1 MQLQTITKLL
11 NIPNYRA
18 VEATDSEF
26 ENRFIALEPIEDI
39 PPVCSG
45 CGRVHGM
52 SIHSKSNVLV
62 EDLPISS
69 KRVYLL
75 VPKRKVRCTE
85 DATIRVEE
93 LSWLEGRFTTRF
105 AAQVYRLTSITTNQE
120 AGWFLG
126 LDDETVYR
134 IDRRRL
140 EELAL
145 EKLDPVPAPKHMSVD
160 EVAWQKWHKYVT
172 NVVDVDQRKVIWNHQ
187 GRGKVNLDTF
197 FRTLG
202 KEACGKIEAVACDG
216 ARGYLSSLKQYA
228 TNALIV
234 LDHFHV
240 KKYLNDAVDTVRKEE
255 LKKARQHNNGA
266 LASALHCN
274 KRFILM
280 QNKISNRKQNL
291 LETLASLNERVYHAM
306 LLKEQFLSI
315 YTDTETAIK
324 ALREWIVAAIR
335 SKIPAFVEL
344 GNKFF
349 RKRHYLLNY
358 FRCKITTAIS
368 EGINNKIKRL
378 SRMAYGYKDVHYF
391 LLKIHQHCG
400 LLNPRLQLKHE

>member
-1 MQLQTITKLL
+1 MQLNTITKLL
-11 NIPNYRA
+11 DIPNYRA
-18 VEATDSEF
+18 TEVTGSEYENIYITLERVEDS
-26 ENRFIALEPIEDI
+26 

-45 CGRVHGM
+45 CGNIHGISVHSWSDM
-52 SIHSKSNVLV
+52 LV
-62 EDLPISS
+62 EDLRISG
-69 KRVYLL
+69 KRVFLL
-75 VPKRKVRCTE
+75 VPKRKVQCTE
-85 DATIRVEE
+85 DGSIRVEE
-93 LSWLEGRFTTRF
+93 LQWLNGRFTARF
-105 AAQVYRLTSITTNQE
+105 AEQVYRLTSITTNQE

-134 IDRRRL
+134 IDKRKL

-145 EKLDPVPAPKHMSVD
+145 EKLGPVPAPKHMSVD

-187 GRGKVNLDTF
+187 GRGKVTLDKF
-197 FRTLG
+197 FHRLG
-202 KEACGKIEAVACDG
+202 KENCKKIEAVACDG
-216 ARGYLSSLKQYA
+216 ARGYLSSIKQYA

-255 LKKARQHNNGA
+255 LKRARQQNNGE
-266 LASALHCN
+266 LSAILHCN

-280 QNKISNRKQNL
+280 QNKVTHKKQDL
-291 LETLASLNERVYHAM
+291 LEKLANLNERVYQAM
-306 LLKEQFLSI
+306 LLKEQFVSI
-315 YTDTETAIK
+315 YTDPRTARRNLK
-324 ALREWIVAAIR
+324 EWIVAAIK

-344 GNKFF
+344 GYKFF
-349 RKRHYLLNY
+349 RKRNYLLNY
-358 FRCKITTAIS
+358 FLCKITTAIS

-378 SRMAYGYKDVHYF
+378 SRIAYGYKNVHYF

-400 LLNPRLQLKHE
+400 LLNPRLST

>member
-1 MQLQTITKLL
+1 MQLNTITEIL

-18 VEATDSEF
+18 IEVTDSEY
-26 ENRFIALEPIEDI
+26 EGLHIVLERVEDT

-45 CGRVHGM
+45 CGKVHGV
-52 SIHSKSNVLV
+52 SVHSRSDMVA

-69 KRVYLL
+69 KRVFLH
-75 VPKRKVRCTE
+75 VPKRKVQCAE
-85 DATIRVEE
+85 DGTIRVEE
-93 LSWLEGRFTTRF
+93 LQWLEGRFTARF
-105 AAQVYRLTSITTNQE
+105 AEQVYRLTSITTNQE

-134 IDRRRL
+134 IDKRKL

-187 GRGKVNLDTF
+187 GRGKVTLNTF
-197 FRTLG
+197 FRRLG
-202 KEACGKIEAVACDG
+202 KTNCEKIEAVACDG
-216 ARGYLSSLKQYA
+216 ARGYLSSIKQYA
-228 TNALIV
+228 SNALIV

-255 LKKARQHNNGA
+255 LKRARQQNNGE
-266 LASALHCN
+266 LSSILHCN

-280 QNKISNRKQNL
+280 QNKLTNKKQDL
-291 LETLASLNERVYHAM
+291 LEKLATLNERVYQAM
-306 LLKEQFLSI
+306 LLKEQFISI
-315 YTDTETAIK
+315 YIDPKTAMR
-324 ALREWIVAAIR
+324 ALREWIIAAIK
-335 SKIPAFVEL
+335 SNIPAFVEL
-344 GNKFF
+344 GYKFF

-358 FRCKITTAIS
+358 FRCKITTAVS

-378 SRMAYGYKDVHYF
+378 SRMAYGYKNVHYF

-400 LLNPRLQLKHE
+400 LLNPRLST